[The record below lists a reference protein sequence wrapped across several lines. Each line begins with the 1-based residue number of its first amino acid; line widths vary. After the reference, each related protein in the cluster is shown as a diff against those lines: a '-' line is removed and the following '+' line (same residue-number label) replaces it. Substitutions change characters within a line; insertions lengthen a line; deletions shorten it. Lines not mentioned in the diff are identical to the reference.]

1 MNLEQMQFL
10 YHHKRNW
17 DTTHREYRWLPWQ
30 QKIFNGEMTKND
42 DYLDVLFDDI
52 DSFLNVT
59 SLSFNM
65 ISLATTV
72 S

>member
-10 YHHKRNW
+10 YYHKRNW

-42 DYLDVLFDDI
+42 DFLDVLFDDI
-52 DSFLNVT
+52 DSF
-59 SLSFNM
+59 
-65 ISLATTV
+65 
-72 S
+72 